1 VLPLRRRVSKSCRQ
15 GPANCLPNR
24 EASCPQH
31 ASSVSSSRRPRIR
44 ATSMPVPGPCLM
56 CALADGR
63 DFVSDSQLPRFS
75 GAPPRLARR
84 PVGATGRGT
93 ARRRASR
100 RVTLSYGSSG
110 AAASRQLPV
119 IGQAS
124 DSVGPDGA
132 ASPSRRRRRRSA
144 SRSRRSRFRWPGPLR
159 PPPGTSRPRAQS
171 GSVRRSRRRPRRPPW
186 HRWRTSPTSHCSRSP
201 GRCTPRRRAARRSTA
216 PHSARRCPCSGLE
229 RACPRPRASAHGRRS
244 GRTHRGSSPGRTGT
258 SYRSPLARRSERPH
272 RRRFPGAANHRQ
284 VVHPPPPPSGSM
296 R

>member
-24 EASCPQH
+24 KLRARSMRRLYRHPGVRGLEQLRCPFPLRVSCAPSPTDGTLFGQPT
-31 ASSVSSSRRPRIR
+31 SEVFGCP
-44 ATSMPVPGPCLM
+44 ATAG
-56 CALADGR
+56 G
-63 DFVSDSQLPRFS
+63 
-75 GAPPRLARR
+75 R

-201 GRCTPRRRAARRSTA
+201 GRCTPRCRAARRSTA